1 MGTFFAEVHLASP
14 SRPDRRES
22 VKLLVDSGSMD
33 TWVSAGAL
41 RDLGLQPSERRR
53 VLTIGGKSHRTWSQ
67 TTSKSWVLTPSKDS
81 GWGSTPSSVASFP
94 PSFTAR

>member
-67 TTSKSWVLTPSKDS
+67 TTSKSWAPTPSKDS

>member
-53 VLTIGGKSHRTWSQ
+53 VLTIEGRATERGAKRPRSPGCSHPRRIRAGDR
-67 TTSKSWVLTPSKDS
+67 PH
-81 GWGSTPSSVASFP
+81 PASP
-94 PSFTAR
+94 HSRHPLRRV